1 MLDKYSPEVIEK
13 SKKIKLVIFDV
24 DGVLTDGRIICDN
37 YGNEIKNFDVNDGF
51 GITLLKRAG
60 IKCVIL
66 TAAGTPL
73 VTRRAKT
80 LKIDKVYQKCHYKIE
95 AYKKVKKKFKVNDEE
110 ICFIGDDLIDIPLLK
125 RVGLAICPRNAM
137 PEVKDFSHYVSG
149 KDGGRGAVRE
159 ICDLIL
165 RAQGAW
171 KTVTLRYFE

>member
-1 MLDKYSPEVIEK
+1 MLDKYSSDVIEK
-13 SKKIKLVIFDV
+13 AKKIKLVIFDV

-37 YGNEIKNFDVNDGF
+37 HGNEIKNFDVNDGF

-60 IKCVIL
+60 MKCVIL
-66 TAAGTPL
+66 TAAGSPL
-73 VTRRAKT
+73 VIRRAKV
-80 LKIDKVYQKCHYKIE
+80 LNIDKVYQKCHYKIE

-137 PEVKDFSHYVSG
+137 AEVKDFVHYVS
-149 KDGGRGAVRE
+149 KKNGGRGAVRE

-165 RAQGAW
+165 KAQGVW
-171 KTVTLRYFE
+171 ETVTSRYFE